1 MLLYVNVE
9 MAADDSTT
17 VYQRGTSMILI
28 TLIDELLGPLP
39 LKGRLVKIIPR
50 VL

>member
-1 MLLYVNVE
+1 

-17 VYQRGTSMILI
+17 VYQRGISMIRI
-28 TLIDELLGPLP
+28 TLIDELLGL
-39 LKGRLVKIIPR
+39 LLSSGRLGKIIPR